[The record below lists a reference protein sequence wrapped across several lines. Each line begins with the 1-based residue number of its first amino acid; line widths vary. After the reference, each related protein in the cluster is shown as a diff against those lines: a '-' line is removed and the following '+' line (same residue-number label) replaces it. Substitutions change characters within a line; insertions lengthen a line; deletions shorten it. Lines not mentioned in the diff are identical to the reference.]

1 MKKEEFYKIY
11 IPVLEKTFQ
20 NDSNN
25 WGGYVKSPENYLD
38 DELTDKIEQYL
49 EEHED
54 VFLEKIA
61 YYFDAKSH
69 NFPSVQNV
77 LIDLY
82 KADLIDEMSLI
93 KKKFSIH

>member
-25 WGGYVKSPENYLD
+25 WGFYVKSPENYLD

-69 NFPSVQNV
+69 NYPSVQNV

>member
-1 MKKEEFYKIY
+1 M
-11 IPVLEKTFQ
+11 
-20 NDSNN
+20 
-25 WGGYVKSPENYLD
+25 KSPENYLD